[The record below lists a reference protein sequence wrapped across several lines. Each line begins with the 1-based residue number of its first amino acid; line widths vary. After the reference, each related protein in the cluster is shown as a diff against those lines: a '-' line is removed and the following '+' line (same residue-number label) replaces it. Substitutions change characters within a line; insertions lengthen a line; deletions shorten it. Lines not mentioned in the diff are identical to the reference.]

1 MSDRPDVYIRDVSKS
16 VVLEIR
22 AGELQVSD
30 QYPTMY
36 TLRFPRVLKIRYDKN
51 WDEAFTDAELKELV
65 ANFQQNRRLKRK
77 DNLLLVDGEEGE
89 EQGPQRKRKK
99 KPNNLLAV
107 PAQEEGGS

>member
-77 DNLLLVDGEEGE
+77 DNLLLAEGE
-89 EQGPQRKRKK
+89 EENEEPQRKRKK

-107 PAQEEGGS
+107 PGQEEGGS

>member
-77 DNLLLVDGEEGE
+77 DNLLLAEGE
-89 EQGPQRKRKK
+89 EENEEPQRKRKK

-107 PAQEEGGS
+107 PG